1 MNCAVTTKSTP
12 DFEDFKQKKR
22 MSAILLIILE
32 YNENILDIMG

>member
-1 MNCAVTTKSTP
+1 MNCAVTAKSTP

-22 MSAILLIILE
+22 MAATLLITLG